1 MTWYKDEQPIYIDF
15 EKYQM
20 TESGDLIV
28 LDVDL
33 QAAGN
38 YTCRATNMAGFKET
52 PKANVWVYG
61 KYRIIIKK
69 RPLKRNSIYLESQEY
84 PHSPLVK
91 MTRIWKQ
98 FCNTGMHINT
108 TQFCDT
114 YV

>member
-1 MTWYKDEQPIYIDF
+1 MTWYKDDQPIYIDF

-28 LDVDL
+28 LDVDR

-61 KYRIIIKK
+61 KYRTII
-69 RPLKRNSIYLESQEY
+69 REWPLKSRNSYISSHKSTPCSLPS
-84 PHSPLVK
+84 
-91 MTRIWKQ
+91 
-98 FCNTGMHINT
+98 
-108 TQFCDT
+108 
-114 YV
+114 